1 MWTRC
6 EGGRKGGREERERE
20 REGGKEGG
28 REEGTASVW
37 TVPQEH
43 WPVFG
48 RCSLLLEGG
57 IH

>member
-6 EGGRKGGREERERE
+6 EGGKREGGGERE

-28 REEGTASVW
+28 REEGTASVR

-43 WPVFG
+43 WSVFG
-48 RCSLLLEGG
+48 RRSLLLEGG